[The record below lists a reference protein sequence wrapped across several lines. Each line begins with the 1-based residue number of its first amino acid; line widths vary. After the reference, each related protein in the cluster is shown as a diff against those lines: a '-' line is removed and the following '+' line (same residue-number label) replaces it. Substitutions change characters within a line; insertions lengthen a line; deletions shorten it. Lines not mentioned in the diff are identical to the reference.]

1 MAKYLLLLRDDG
13 TTFPGLSP
21 EAMQAAMQRY
31 IDWTRGLAA
40 RGLLVDASKLADG
53 AGRVVSGTPGRT
65 TVTDGPY
72 IEGKELVG
80 GFYIVQAASFDEA
93 ASLAGD
99 CPHLDFG
106 SIEIREL
113 EATGGEHA

>member
-13 TTFPGLSP
+13 TSFPALSP
-21 EAMQAAMQRY
+21 DAMQAALQRY

-53 AGRVVSGTPGRT
+53 TGRVVSGPSARPTI
-65 TVTDGPY
+65 TDGPY

-80 GFYIVQAASFDEA
+80 GFYIVEATSYDDAAA
-93 ASLAGD
+93 LAGE
-99 CPHLDFG
+99 CPHLEFG
-106 SIEIREL
+106 SIEVREL
-113 EATGGEHA
+113 ETTGDEPS